1 LAEALPQTPL
11 GGAELTAF
19 PDPLAGFMGLREGE
33 KNGKGAQER
42 GIGIR
47 ESEKRGGEGR
57 GKEGEE
63 GEGRERE
70 DFRAPP
76 PPVPN
81 LPLHHCL
88 HQQQTQIRPNH
99 EHVAYS
105 TTQQEAPLPQT
116 AQRVRRTQL
125 V

>member
-1 LAEALPQTPL
+1 MAEALPQTPL
-11 GGAELTAF
+11 GGGGAYSVPRPSSWIYGAK
-19 PDPLAGFMGLREGE
+19 GGE

-76 PPVPN
+76 PSSKFATT
-81 LPLHHCL
+81 PLL
-88 HQQQTQIRPNH
+88 TSATN
-99 EHVAYS
+99 
-105 TTQQEAPLPQT
+105 TD
-116 AQRVRRTQL
+116 
-125 V
+125 

>member
-11 GGAELTAF
+11 GGGAELTAF

-76 PPVPN
+76 
-81 LPLHHCL
+81 
-88 HQQQTQIRPNH
+88 QFQICH
-99 EHVAYS
+99 YTIAYIS
-105 TTQQEAPLPQT
+105 NKHRLG
-116 AQRVRRTQL
+116 L
-125 V
+125 IMSM